1 MQTINQNTDR
11 KYVQKGPL
19 QTVSIGSAV
28 SVCQK
33 TPVGTHLQ
41 ASNSSDLKPASLDS
55 KASKNGS
62 GSADLDQGVVSDDD
76 DDDDHAKGEAKMNT
90 ASTAEKKRN
99 RKGWRKKKAKNGA
112 LPAAELKQTSPP
124 RVLLSTLFPVGYPTG
139 ELIPYENPARKTD
152 EETRY
157 NSRLWDPD
165 FLSDYRQAAEIH
177 RQVRYYA
184 QKELIKP
191 GASLLSIAE
200 GIEDSVRAL
209 SGHQGLV
216 PGDGLKASMGFP
228 TGLCRN
234 HQTAHY
240 TPNPGDKEVL
250 LEKDDVLKVD
260 FGVQIN
266 GRIVDSAFTVA
277 FDHKYDNLLAAVKAA
292 TNTGIQLA
300 GVDARMKE
308 IGAAIQEV
316 MESYEV
322 ELDGKLYPVKAIR
335 SLTGHDILR
344 YHIHGNKQVPFVK
357 NNSKQKMEE
366 GDIFAIE
373 TFGSTGKGYTY
384 DDGPTVYGY
393 GRNEYVS
400 GANLRLASAK
410 SLLKTID
417 SHFGTIVFSRRYL
430 ERLGVT
436 SYHLGMKH
444 LIDEGIIEKYG
455 QLADVEGSYTA
466 QFEHTIL
473 LHSGGKEVISR
484 GDDY

>member
-1 MQTINQNTDR
+1 M
-11 KYVQKGPL
+11 
-19 QTVSIGSAV
+19 GS
-28 SVCQK
+28 K
-33 TPVGTHLQ
+33 TPENHQQTPN
-41 ASNSSDLKPASLDS
+41 ASNSGGLKPANPDP
-55 KASKNGS
+55 KVSKNGS
-62 GSADLDQGVVSDDD
+62 GSADLDQGIVSDDD
-76 DDDDHAKGEAKMNT
+76 DDDDDAKGEAEMNT
-90 ASTAEKKRN
+90 ASNAEKKKK
-99 RKGWRKKKAKNGA
+99 RKRSKKKKAKNGT
-112 LPAAELKQTSPP
+112 LPAAELKQTNPP
-124 RVLLSTLFPVGYPTG
+124 RVLLSTLFPIEYPKG
-139 ELIPYENPARKTD
+139 ELIPYENLARETD

-165 FLSDYRQAAEIH
+165 FLTDYRQAAEIH
-177 RQVRYYA
+177 RQVRHYA

-191 GASLLSIAE
+191 GSSLLSIAE
-200 GIEDSVRAL
+200 GIEDGVRAL
-209 SGHQGLV
+209 SGHQGLE

-292 TNTGIQLA
+292 TNTGIQHA

-322 ELDGKLYPVKAIR
+322 ELDGKLYPVKAVR
-335 SLTGHDILR
+335 SLTGHNILR
-344 YHIHGNKQVPFVK
+344 YHIHGDKQVPFVK
-357 NNSKQKMEE
+357 NNSSQKMEE
-366 GDIFAIE
+366 GDVFAIE
-373 TFGSTGKGYTY
+373 TFGSTGRGYTH
-384 DDGPTVYGY
+384 DDGTAAYGY
-393 GRNEYVS
+393 GRNENVS

-417 SHFGTIVFSRRYL
+417 ANFGTIVFNRRYL
-430 ERLGVT
+430 ERLGVK
-436 SYHLGMKH
+436 SYHLGMRH
-444 LIDEGIIEKYG
+444 LIDQGIIEQYG
-455 QLADVEGSYTA
+455 QLADVKGSYTA